1 MDNTCISFGIKMTET
16 LAIDNVLL
24 KIKSSQGRVNGFFI
38 SGNHT
43 LRKKR
48 RKYKPMNVACET
60 DKLMVGN
67 NMKDEEKIEIVA
79 NNYNNSYVDAISYD
93 QSMSCKKSIDL
104 AKIYKQLLICDKSMS
119 SDMNAAPPSL
129 YANSAKVSNSSN

>member
-1 MDNTCISFGIKMTET
+1 MTET
-16 LAIDNVLL
+16 LSIDSVLL
-24 KIKSSQGRVNGFFI
+24 KIKRSQGRVNENFI
-38 SGNHT
+38 SGNNT

-48 RKYKPMNVACET
+48 RKYKPMNVAYEI
-60 DKLMVGN
+60 DKLMVEN
-67 NMKDEEKIEIVA
+67 NMKDEGKIEIVA

-104 AKIYKQLLICDKSMS
+104 AKIYKQLLTCDKSMS

-129 YANSAKVSNSSN
+129 YTNLAEVSNSSN

>member
-1 MDNTCISFGIKMTET
+1 
-16 LAIDNVLL
+16 
-24 KIKSSQGRVNGFFI
+24 
-38 SGNHT
+38 
-43 LRKKR
+43 
-48 RKYKPMNVACET
+48 MNVACET

-129 YANSAKVSNSSN
+129 YANSAKVSNSSNQVTS